1 MNLEIDFSA
10 NKDCADI
17 VLEVHCN
24 NKKIS
29 EYQALAVKQTVCV
42 ELDED
47 PADHVLRLVMRG
59 KNQTHTVF
67 DDQDQITDDVF
78 IVIDRLEF
86 EELDMREIF
95 CQGQLCYTH
104 SFNQNQPAIL
114 DEFYGLIGCNGTV
127 DIKFFTPIFL
137 WLNEYLH

>member
-1 MNLEIDFSA
+1 MKLEIDFLA

-17 VLEVHCN
+17 VLEVYCD

-29 EYQALAVKQTVCV
+29 EYPAQAVKQTIGI
-42 ELDED
+42 ELAEN
-47 PADHVLRLVMRG
+47 PADHVLSLVMRG
-59 KNQTHTVF
+59 KNRTHTRV
-67 DDQDQITDDVF
+67 DNLGQIIDDVY

-104 SFNQNQPAIL
+104 SFNQDQPAIL
-114 DEFYGLIGCNGTV
+114 DEFYGFIGCNGTV
-127 DIKFFTPIFL
+127 DIKFSTPIFL
-137 WLNEYLH
+137 WLNEYLD

>member
-1 MNLEIDFSA
+1 MKLEIDFSA

-17 VLEVHCN
+17 VLEVYCD

-29 EYQALAVKQTVCV
+29 EYPAQAVKQTICI
-42 ELDED
+42 ELAEH
-47 PADHVLRLVMRG
+47 PADHVLSLIMRG
-59 KNQTHTVF
+59 KNRTHTRV
-67 DDQDQITDDVF
+67 DNLGQIIDDVY

-104 SFNQNQPAIL
+104 SFNQHQPAIL
-114 DEFYGLIGCNGTV
+114 DEFYGFIGCNGTV
-127 DIKFFTPIFL
+127 DIKFSTPIFL
-137 WLNEYLH
+137 WLNEYLD